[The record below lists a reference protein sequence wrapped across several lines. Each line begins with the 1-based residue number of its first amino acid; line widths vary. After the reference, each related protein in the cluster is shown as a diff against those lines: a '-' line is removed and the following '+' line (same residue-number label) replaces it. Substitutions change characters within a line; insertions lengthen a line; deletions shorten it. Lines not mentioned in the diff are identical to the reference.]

1 VSAEAHGGHAQVL
14 VASPEVMRRD
24 AQDQGV
30 RVDGLGA
37 HAEAKGVRSEVL
49 DVKAADLLP
58 TLTFQGNEVS
68 RPS

>member
-1 VSAEAHGGHAQVL
+1 
-14 VASPEVMRRD
+14 MRRD